1 MISATF
7 GSEDLEHQLE
17 AVRALT
23 PGEMEGVFESDWPN
37 SADRSSD
44 DCGLGLTLTASARAP
59 NRVQ

>member
-23 PGEMEGVFESDWPN
+23 PGEMEGVFGPDSLTRRID
-37 SADRSSD
+37 
-44 DCGLGLTLTASARAP
+44 LG
-59 NRVQ
+59 